1 MPLTPSQRPTREW
14 PLLLVTLALVGII
27 VYPLW
32 TTYAEDGPGAKVKA
46 IDEKIKTLE
55 QESRDLEGNKQ
66 KAARQ
71 GEVETELQ
79 SLKADRLAY
88 RLGKLFLGPEQVACY
103 CCFVWG
109 LFIFTGRYWEMR
121 RQRGAI
127 RFGLLSTEEGT
138 RILPEDARQLQRH
151 VDQVT
156 AQRGPFILANMI
168 RAGLAKLALSRSS
181 LDVRETLKTQA
192 EVDLGRLI
200 SSMATMNYLA
210 WAIPAIGFLGTVR
223 GLAGSMTLAGQ
234 GGEQLRIATQHLTIA
249 FDCTLVALALSLVSM
264 FLIHTLQR
272 EEESVVID
280 CQQYC
285 LEHLVNRIYEPE
297 AALNGHSPSMEVAGN
312 GMVSRSVR

>member
-14 PLLLVTLALVGII
+14 PLLILTVALIGMI

-32 TTYAEDGPGAKVKA
+32 QAYAGDSVWFDWPSERWAK
-46 IDEKIKTLE
+46 L
-55 QESRDLEGNKQ
+55 L
-66 KAARQ
+66 
-71 GEVETELQ
+71 
-79 SLKADRLAY
+79 
-88 RLGKLFLGPEQVACY
+88 LGPEQIACY

-109 LFIFTGRYWEMR
+109 LFIFLGRYWEAR
-121 RQRGAI
+121 RQRGA
-127 RFGLLSTEEGT
+127 FGLELLSTEEGT
-138 RILPEDARQLQRH
+138 RILPEDARPLQRRI
-151 VDQVT
+151 DQLT
-156 AQRGPFILANMI
+156 ALCGPFILANMI

-234 GGEQLRIATQHLTIA
+234 GGDQLQLATRHLTIA
-249 FDCTLVALALSLVSM
+249 FDCTLVALALSLVTM

-272 EEESVVID
+272 EEESLVID

-285 LEHLVNRIYEPE
+285 LEHLVNRLYEPDLPASE
-297 AALNGHSPSMEVAGN
+297 SGLNHGAGMSPSGVMAGSLTER
-312 GMVSRSVR
+312 GAR

>member
-14 PLLLVTLALVGII
+14 PLLLLTLAIVGMI

-32 TTYAEDGPGAKVKA
+32 QAFSADSVEGWFNWPRERWAK
-46 IDEKIKTLE
+46 L
-55 QESRDLEGNKQ
+55 L
-66 KAARQ
+66 
-71 GEVETELQ
+71 
-79 SLKADRLAY
+79 
-88 RLGKLFLGPEQVACY
+88 LGPEQIGCY

-109 LFIFTGRYWEMR
+109 LFIFLGRYWEAR
-121 RQRGAI
+121 RQRGA
-127 RFGLLSTEEGT
+127 FALDLLSTEEGT
-138 RILPEDARQLQRH
+138 RILPEDARSLQRH
-151 VDQVT
+151 VDQVS

-168 RAGLAKLALSRSS
+168 RAGLAKLSLSRSS

-200 SSMATMNYLA
+200 SSMATLNYLA

-234 GGEQLRIATQHLTIA
+234 GGEQLRIATSQLTIA
-249 FDCTLVALALSLVSM
+249 FDCTLVALALSLVTM

-272 EEESVVID
+272 EEESLVID

-285 LEHLVNRIYEPE
+285 LEHLVNRIYEPDPSTS
-297 AALNGHSPSMEVAGN
+297 APALNHTTAAPAGMLA
-312 GMVSRSVR
+312 GSLTERGAR

>member
-14 PLLLVTLALVGII
+14 PLLILTLLLVGMI

-32 TTYAEDGPGAKVKA
+32 LNFAGAQTDTWLTWTPERWA
-46 IDEKIKTLE
+46 
-55 QESRDLEGNKQ
+55 
-66 KAARQ
+66 
-71 GEVETELQ
+71 
-79 SLKADRLAY
+79 
-88 RLGKLFLGPEQVACY
+88 KLLLGPEQVACY

-109 LFIFTGRYWEMR
+109 LFIFLGRYWEAH
-121 RQRGAI
+121 RQRGAL
-127 RFGLLSTEEGT
+127 GLAFLSTEEGT
-138 RILPEDARQLQRH
+138 RILPEDARTLQRR
-151 VDQVT
+151 VDQLS
-156 AQRGPFILANMI
+156 AQHGPYILANMLH
-168 RAGLAKLALSRSS
+168 AGLAKLGLSRSS

-210 WAIPAIGFLGTVR
+210 WAIPAIGFFGTVR

-234 GGEQLRIATQHLTIA
+234 GGEQLRIATEHLTIA
-249 FDCTLVALALSLVSM
+249 FDCTLVALGLSLVMM

-297 AALNGHSPSMEVAGN
+297 LPASNGVLGHAELSAAGRIAGSHTER
-312 GMVSRSVR
+312 GAR